1 MSQRHM
7 ESRFEKKQ
15 YPSNV
20 AKNACSLTWKGCN
33 YLQCYND
40 SWSLHPKKT
49 IHTML

>member
-15 YPSNV
+15 YPYNV

-40 SWSLHPKKT
+40 S
-49 IHTML
+49 